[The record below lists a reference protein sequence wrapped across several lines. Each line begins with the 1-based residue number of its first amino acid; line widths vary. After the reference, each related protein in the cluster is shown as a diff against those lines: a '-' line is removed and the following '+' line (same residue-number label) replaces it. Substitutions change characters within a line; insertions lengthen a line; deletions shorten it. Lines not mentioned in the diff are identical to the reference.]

1 MGEVAAKYSDYT
13 LITNDN
19 PRGEEPLSIASSIEV
34 GMKRGGGRYTIIL
47 DRKEAI
53 KKAIRETEPGDLVLI
68 AGKGHETTQTIGTQ
82 VLPFDDREVARK
94 ILRERES
101 GKVSRRDGEAKSK

>member
-1 MGEVAAKYSDYT
+1 MGEVAAQYSDYT
-13 LITNDN
+13 IITNDN
-19 PRGEEPLSIASSIEV
+19 PRSEEPLSIASSIEV

-53 KKAIRETEPGDLVLI
+53 RKAIEEAGSGDLVLV

-82 VLPFDDREVARK
+82 VLSFDDREVARE
-94 ILRERES
+94 ILRQGAGE
-101 GKVSRRDGEAKSK
+101 KVRK